1 MRARARIYAAHPM
14 TCYGSPHEVACLD
27 ALRKLVP
34 GVLINPAEVFASSAE
49 WLVSWPRLIRRLDA
63 MVAFPASDG
72 TVGAGVVREL
82 LDAVVY
88 GIPVASARR
97 RCAGRAGR
105 CRHARASQAN
115 GAASRTLGDR
125 APDQSDDVPI
135 PEFVP
140 ITTKEPAMKTDP
152 REHKPMSDL
161 GWKPW
166 EASSTDGSI

>member
-88 GIPVASARR
+88 GIPVAVLDGTALVELAGVDMLGHRKRTALQVGRLVTGRR
-97 RCAGRAGR
+97 I
-105 CRHARASQAN
+105 SPPTFL
-115 GAASRTLGDR
+115 SR
-125 APDQSDDVPI
+125 S
-135 PEFVP
+135 FVP
-140 ITTKEPAMKTDP
+140 VNVSP
-152 REHKPMSDL
+152 RRSPQ
-161 GWKPW
+161 
-166 EASSTDGSI
+166 